1 MRKHRRVAAAL
12 FLGIVGTACGSAVGA
27 ESTSAVAAS
36 RPSAKAG
43 RSPVGSRPAR
53 ARDFARWE
61 KEISSFERTDR
72 ESPPKKGGVL
82 FLGSSTIKR
91 WRTLE
96 KDFPRHIV
104 INRGFGGSE
113 IVDSTHFA
121 ERIIF
126 PYEPQTILLRAG
138 GNDIHAGKKASEVFA
153 DYQAFVKT
161 VHARLPKTRIVFI
174 GLCPAPV
181 RWDERQENR
190 KLNDLVKEWSR
201 GRDHLAYIETYSMSL
216 TKEGQPREDL
226 FVADRLHFNAEGYRI
241 LADLVRPFL
250 PETK

>member
-1 MRKHRRVAAAL
+1 MRNSQSVA
-12 FLGIVGTACGSAVGA
+12 VACVVAIFSAIDGSAMGA
-27 ESTSAVAAS
+27 ESKPKAAS
-36 RPSAKAG
+36 
-43 RSPVGSRPAR
+43 SRPAAKAVRTRTTSQPAR
-53 ARDFARWE
+53 AHDFAKWE
-61 KEISSFERTDR
+61 KEISSFEKTDA

-82 FLGSSTIKR
+82 FIGSSTIKR
-91 WRTLE
+91 WRTLA
-96 KDFPRHIV
+96 KDFPKHDV

-126 PYEPQTILLRAG
+126 PYEPQMVLLRAG

-153 DYQAFVKT
+153 DYQAFVKK

-181 RWDERQENR
+181 RWEERGESR

-201 GRDHLAYIETYSMSL
+201 GRENLAYIET
-216 TKEGQPREDL
+216 
-226 FVADRLHFNAEGYRI
+226 
-241 LADLVRPFL
+241 
-250 PETK
+250 